1 MLRIGKVYYLNTIPL
16 FEFVDCG
23 FVELVEGSPSE
34 LVHLLRK
41 GEIDGGI
48 VSSVEYFLNGD
59 NYCVLPDI
67 SISSK
72 RKICSVMIFSKKPL
86 WEVGKFFITPE
97 SLTSRIFSLYLL
109 SYIYGVKVEEVKNRE
124 EADAI
129 LLIGDDALSEMQ
141 RGVYPFVYDLAEEWY
156 RIFKLPFI
164 FALFLFRKDIVKSRH
179 REIHIFKKQ
188 VIHSIRKFYN
198 KLRTGEISFYS
209 DHIGNYFLNCIDY
222 TLTDEHKKSLLKLRD
237 IVRLFQPIREKN
249 LPCTWCL

>member
-1 MLRIGKVYYLNTIPL
+1 MLRIGKVYYLNTLPL
-16 FEFVDCG
+16 FEFLDCG

-34 LVHLLRK
+34 LVHLLRN

-72 RKICSVMIFSKKPL
+72 RKICSVTIFSKKPL

-109 SYIYGVKVEEVKNRE
+109 RYIYGVQVKEVKNKE

-129 LLIGDDALSEMQ
+129 LLIGDDALSET
-141 RGVYPFVYDLAEEWY
+141 REGRYPFVYDLAEEWY
-156 RIFKLPFI
+156 RIFRLPFI

-179 REIHIFKKQ
+179 REIHIFKEQ
-188 VIHSIRKFYN
+188 VIGSISKFYN
-198 KLRTGEISFYS
+198 KLKKGEISFDS
-209 DHIGNYFLNCIDY
+209 DYIDKYFLNCIDY
-222 TLTDEHKKSLLKLRD
+222 SLTEEHKMSLWKLKD
-237 IVRLFQPIREKN
+237 IVGLFQPLKGKN
-249 LPCTWCL
+249 PPCTWCL

>member
-16 FEFVDCG
+16 FEFLDCG

-67 SISSK
+67 SISSRK
-72 RKICSVMIFSKKPL
+72 RICSVMIFSKKPL
-86 WEVGKFFITPE
+86 WEVSKFFITPE

-109 SYIYGVKVEEVKNRE
+109 KYIYGAKVEEVKDKE

-129 LLIGDDALSEMQ
+129 LLIGDDALSEIHKG
-141 RGVYPFVYDLAEEWY
+141 RYPFVYDLAEEWY

-164 FALFLFRKDIVKSRH
+164 FALFLFRKDIVKSKH
-179 REIHIFKKQ
+179 REIHIFKDQ
-188 VIHSIRKFYN
+188 VMYSIRKFYN
-198 KLRTGEISFYS
+198 KLRGGEISFNSEY
-209 DHIGNYFLNCIDY
+209 IYKYFISCIDY
-222 TLTDEHKKSLLKLRD
+222 TLTDEHKRSLLKLKD
-237 IVRLFQPIREKN
+237 IVGLFQPLKEKN